1 MTPIRHPMRLC
12 IHGHFYQPPREN
24 PWIGEIEAQE
34 SAFPHHDW
42 NERISRECYAPN
54 GASRLLDGWGRIRGL
69 VNNYR
74 HLSFNF
80 GPTLLDWIEKHDRE
94 TLERIL
100 EADRLSRADQRGHG
114 NAIAQVYNHAIMPL
128 GTRRDRQ
135 TQIGWGLRDFKS
147 RFGRDAEGIWLAET
161 AINMDTVVDLIES
174 DVKFTV
180 LAPTQAERVRHMDSD
195 LWNDVSDQSIDPR
208 RPYRIYP
215 LDVHGE
221 PICGGHLDVFFY
233 DGPISSAV
241 GFEHLLRD
249 AQGFFQ
255 RLKGAWTP
263 DSHTPTLVNIATDG
277 ESYGHHEPFGDMALA
292 YLFETLCPRE
302 GVIPTNYGHFLE
314 LCPPVEEVRL
324 KNSHGEGTA
333 WSCAHGTG
341 RWQRD
346 CGCSTGGGP
355 DWNQAWRG
363 PLRKAMELARDAAES
378 TWDALAP
385 DLLNDPWDARQEWVA
400 TRTGA
405 LTREAWLSRHLRP
418 ELDDQG
424 RSRALVLLEL
434 VRMGQFSLTSCGWF
448 FDDLGGLEPVQ
459 NMRYARRVCELVELL
474 GRPSPERRILSQ
486 LEEAVSNVEA
496 RTGRWIWEN
505 WVRPRWNAN
514 HLVAA
519 HALFERLIETPL
531 DEDPAKLF
539 QHHVDLALE
548 SPTPGVWTG
557 RAKVRDPELET
568 TAAMRVL
575 AWQVDGSPAEVRI
588 LEDGDSLPRV
598 DWSLSGK
605 ALHQAVARTWICH
618 PFHLPDLLLD
628 KRRDLADRRVQH
640 ALDDLLPLHRKLD
653 QASSDPR
660 QDLES
665 LGFRA
670 PAFLLA
676 SRQVILEHALGEAI
690 RRTLAHPDPQS
701 VKEAHQALQE
711 AASLGLQLDPRMPA
725 RSLDKALR
733 SHMKRLSSSADQAAV
748 DSIRILLD
756 LGEAAKIPVGK
767 APLENLGERI
777 RTDKLHPILKDPALN
792 EAGRQKAATW
802 IALLERLNFNMDI
815 EREALSYGEKKE

>member
-1 MTPIRHPMRLC
+1 MRLC

-34 SAFPHHDW
+34 SAAPHHDW

-74 HLSFNF
+74 YLSFNF
-80 GPTLLDWIEKHDRE
+80 GPTLLDWIERHDRE

-100 EADRLSRADQRGHG
+100 EADRLSRADQNGHG

-135 TQIGWGLRDFKS
+135 TQIAWGLRDFRS
-147 RFGRDAEGIWLAET
+147 RFGREAEGIWLAET
-161 AINMDTVVDLIES
+161 AINMDTVVDLIEAG
-174 DVKFTV
+174 VKFTV
-180 LAPTQAERVRHMDSD
+180 LAPTQAESVRHLDTD
-195 LWNDVSDQSIDPR
+195 AWRNVSDQSIDPG

-249 AQGFFQ
+249 AQGFFK
-255 RLKGAWTP
+255 RLQAAWTP
-263 DSHTPTLVNIATDG
+263 ETETPRLVNIATDG

-302 GVIPTNYGHFLE
+302 NVIPTNYGHFLE

-346 CGCSTGGGP
+346 CGCKTGGP
-355 DWNQAWRG
+355 AEWNQSWRA
-363 PLRKAMELARDAAES
+363 PLRKAMEVAREAAES
-378 TWDALAP
+378 AW
-385 DLLNDPWDARQEWVA
+385 DLLSPELFNHPWDARLEWVS
-400 TRTGA
+400 TRTGS
-405 LTREAWLSRHLRP
+405 LPREAWLSRHLRP
-418 ELDDQG
+418 ELDGSGD
-424 RSRALVLLEL
+424 SRASILMEL
-434 VRMGQFSLTSCGWF
+434 VRMGQFCLTSCGWF

-459 NMRYARRVCELVELL
+459 NMRYARRVCELLELL
-474 GRPSPERRILSQ
+474 GRPSPERRILSI
-486 LEEAVSNVEA
+486 LEEAVSNVES
-496 RTGRWIWEN
+496 RSGKWIWEN
-505 WVRPRWNAN
+505 WIRPRWSAS

-519 HALFERLIETPL
+519 HALFERLVETPR
-531 DEDPAKLF
+531 DEDPAQLF
-539 QHHVDLALE
+539 RHQVEFDLE
-548 SPTPGVWTG
+548 SPAAGVWTG

-568 TAAMRVL
+568 EATLRVL
-575 AWQVDGSPAEVRI
+575 AWEIEGSAAEVRI
-588 LEDGDSLPRV
+588 LEDAPGLPSV
-598 DWSLSGK
+598 DWTLSGK
-605 ALHQAVARTWICH
+605 ALHAAVAHAWICR

-628 KRRDLADRRVQH
+628 KRRDLADRRIQH

-660 QDLES
+660 HDLES
-665 LGFRA
+665 LGFH
-670 PAFLLA
+670 PPQFLLA
-676 SRQVILEHALGEAI
+676 SRQVLLEHQLGDAV
-690 RRTLAHPDPQS
+690 RRTLALPDPQS
-701 VKEAHQALQE
+701 VKDALEALRE
-711 AASLGLQLDPRMPA
+711 AKELGLSLDPRIPG

-733 SHMKRLSSSADQAAV
+733 DHMKRLASTADQAAADAV
-748 DSIRILLD
+748 RILLD
-756 LGEAAKIPVGK
+756 LAEAARLPVGK

-777 RTDKLHPILKDPALN
+777 RAERIHPLLKDPSLN
-792 EAGRQKAATW
+792 DAGRQKAAIW
-802 IALLERLNFNMDI
+802 IALLERLNFNMEI
-815 EREALSYGEKKE
+815 EREALSYGESAE